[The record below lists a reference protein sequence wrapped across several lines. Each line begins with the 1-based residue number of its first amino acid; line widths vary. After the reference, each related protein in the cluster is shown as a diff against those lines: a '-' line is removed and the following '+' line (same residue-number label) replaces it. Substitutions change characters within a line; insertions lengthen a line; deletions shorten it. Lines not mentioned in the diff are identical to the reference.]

1 MTGPVLRFI
10 LYDIDY
16 VSSVYVYVVSRS
28 AKEAWNIMCWYAG
41 TISCSDSI
49 SPINS

>member
-1 MTGPVLRFI
+1 MPGPVLRFI
-10 LYDIDY
+10 LYDRDY
-16 VSSVYVYVVSRS
+16 VSSDYVYVVSRS

-49 SPINS
+49 SPIKS